1 MFVQLAQFTKIKQV
15 LNMKEILKK
24 FSLVDYIII
33 ILVICAVVFAFIHIT
48 SDDSSHIQKTAFD
61 ASTIN
66 KIPDT
71 YFPNYMAGNVMKATV
86 KGTNATNGEEVN
98 INGTIKWV
106 EDNGGTNIKVLIDSE
121 NKPYLLGLYKS
132 IPEADIYIKTLS
144 IETNGTKYENL
155 VEFNVK
161 PMNISSLNDLVSK
174 IPNGTDYEI
183 STEISTKTI
192 DSTKMQ
198 EISNVLNSKDKR
210 ESIKCQ
216 DPGTNTKLKIIKS
229 TNDNIKDANSVLGN
243 FNGITK
249 DITIRVYNC
258 SDSQMN
264 AIKNSIL

>member
-1 MFVQLAQFTKIKQV
+1 
-15 LNMKEILKK
+15 MKEILKK

-161 PMNISSLNDLVSK
+161 PMNISSLNDL
-174 IPNGTDYEI
+174 
-183 STEISTKTI
+183 
-192 DSTKMQ
+192 
-198 EISNVLNSKDKR
+198 NSKDKR

-264 AIKNSIL
+264 AIKNSYDVLNIKNF